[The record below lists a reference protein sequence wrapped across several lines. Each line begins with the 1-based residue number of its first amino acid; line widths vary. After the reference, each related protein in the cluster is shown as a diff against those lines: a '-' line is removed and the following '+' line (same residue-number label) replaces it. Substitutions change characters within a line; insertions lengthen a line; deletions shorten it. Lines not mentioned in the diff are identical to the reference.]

1 MTPEI
6 IFEAPGLR
14 IVRFQLPKNKR
25 EPGGDDT
32 GVREYIEV
40 ADGVGLDERT
50 VEWHLLRAARKL
62 ETASTLRKHVLR
74 AVGPG
79 RSRGKESNP

>member
-1 MTPEI
+1 MQERSVVSVPELSPT
-6 IFEAPGLR
+6 EER
-14 IVRFQLPKNKR
+14 IVLMLAAGHTAR
-25 EPGGDDT
+25 E
-32 GVREYIEV
+32 I

-50 VEWHLLRAARKL
+50 VEWHLLQAARKL
-62 ETASTLRKHVLR
+62 ETVSSLRKHVLR

>member
-1 MTPEI
+1 VSVPELSPT
-6 IFEAPGLR
+6 EER
-14 IVRFQLPKNKR
+14 IVLMLAVGHTPR
-25 EPGGDDT
+25 E
-32 GVREYIEV
+32 I

-62 ETASTLRKHVLR
+62 ETASSLRTHVLR

-79 RSRGKESNP
+79 RSRGKEKSP